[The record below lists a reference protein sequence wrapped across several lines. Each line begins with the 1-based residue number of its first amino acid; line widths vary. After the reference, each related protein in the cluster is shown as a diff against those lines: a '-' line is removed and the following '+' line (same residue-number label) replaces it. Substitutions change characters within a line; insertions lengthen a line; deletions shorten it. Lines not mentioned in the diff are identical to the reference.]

1 MKLDDEL
8 YAAATTYEVSINQR
22 KSFCSVVRQCD
33 LAITDIHHDIEFS
46 SLSAVEMTK
55 DVVLLR
61 EYLRKRREYK
71 EKIELID
78 AAKTFKADNIT
89 KCVQRQ
95 QRRQYTPRILKGLK
109 IGTAGK

>member
-8 YAAATTYEVSINQR
+8 YAAAKTYEVSISKRNG
-22 KSFCSVVRQCD
+22 FCSVVRQCD
-33 LAITDIHHDIEFS
+33 LAITDIQHDIEFS

-61 EYLRKRREYK
+61 GYLRKRREYK

-89 KCVQRQ
+89 KCIQRQ
-95 QRRQYTPRILKGLK
+95 QHRQYTPRILKGLK
-109 IGTAGK
+109 IGKVGK